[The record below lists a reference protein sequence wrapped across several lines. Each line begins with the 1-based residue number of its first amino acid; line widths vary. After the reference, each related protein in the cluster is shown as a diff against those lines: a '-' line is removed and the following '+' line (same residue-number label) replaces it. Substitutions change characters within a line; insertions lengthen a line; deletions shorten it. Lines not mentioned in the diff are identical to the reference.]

1 MEKQIFAYY
10 YKSESG
16 DEYLNI
22 DISKNEMTV
31 VEAMDYFGW
40 ESLNDWEQEGYL
52 PEEIPY
58 ENFMVTSI
66 EYESNNH

>member
-1 MEKQIFAYY
+1 
-10 YKSESG
+10 
-16 DEYLNI
+16 
-22 DISKNEMTV
+22 MTV